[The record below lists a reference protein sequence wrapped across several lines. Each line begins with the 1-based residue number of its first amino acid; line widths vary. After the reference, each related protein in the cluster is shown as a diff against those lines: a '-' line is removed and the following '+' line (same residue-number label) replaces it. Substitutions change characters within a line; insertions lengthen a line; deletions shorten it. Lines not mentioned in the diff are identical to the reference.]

1 MYFYRY
7 NKKYIDLIKID
18 LIKINIL
25 QKKKKKMKKSSGFSP
40 TVNSLSRSGCES
52 PASMTRESSVSDLLA
67 YGRKR

>member
-25 QKKKKKMKKSSGFSP
+25 QKKKMKKSSGFSP